1 MNIDFSNGNVRAVVV
16 FMVAAA
22 FIWML
27 FYMLNKVGISF
38 FAQPILIVV
47 GAGWAAYWV
56 WKKTE
61 TGRY

>member
-1 MNIDFSNGNVRAVVV
+1 MNIDFGSGSIRAVIVFVV
-16 FMVAAA
+16 TAA

-27 FYMLNKVGISF
+27 FYMLNKIGIEF
-38 FAQPILIVV
+38 FAQTLLIII